1 MGTIS
6 ELIGILLLLVRPV
19 HLQHYDQTKSS
30 TNSLINHVIL
40 SIQVLFGLNKFLVP
54 LLGIS

>member
-6 ELIGILLLLVRPV
+6 RLIGPLLLLVRPM
-19 HLQHYDQTKSS
+19 HLQHYDQTESS
-30 TNSLINHVIL
+30 TNSLTNHFIL

-54 LLGIS
+54 LLGIR